1 MVLVVFLAQIL
12 TRYNQIML
20 YGLHR
25 RFYLITQTHSAEIG
39 SICVMSMYVTGWDQ
53 KEVQFLFG
61 RS

>member
-39 SICVMSMYVTGWDQ
+39 SICVMSMYVTG
-53 KEVQFLFG
+53 
-61 RS
+61 